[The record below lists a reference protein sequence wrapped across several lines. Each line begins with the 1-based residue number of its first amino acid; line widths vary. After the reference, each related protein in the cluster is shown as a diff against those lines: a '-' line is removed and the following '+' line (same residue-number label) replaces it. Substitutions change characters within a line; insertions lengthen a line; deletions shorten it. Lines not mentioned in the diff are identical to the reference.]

1 MSDQDKS
8 NDFAKQFYPFLHQ
21 KESISLEDVLADVKT
36 STLKKCADIVT
47 LRAQTIETYADDLVR
62 CAERMAHAFADGKK
76 LLAFGNGGSATDAQD
91 IVVDCILRGLPALS
105 LTNDI
110 GVVTAVGNDVGFENI
125 FLRQVIAF
133 GKPGDIALGVS
144 TSGNSRNVEM
154 AFEMAHKMGLVNI
167 GLAGYTGGKTGELF
181 RAGVVD
187 YCFVAPST
195 YIPRIQEAHATL
207 YHTLIELTRVMIDEG
222 RFAEKRLA
230 TKDQAGASV
239 PIGLSTAVRP
249 SSDFEVTR

>member
-1 MSDQDKS
+1 MGRNSELIRQWTIL
-8 NDFAKQFYPFLHQ
+8 QQ
-21 KESISLEDVLADVKT
+21 LAARRT
-36 STLKKCADIVT
+36 STI
-47 LRAQTIETYADDLVR
+47 
-62 CAERMAHAFADGKK
+62 
-76 LLAFGNGGSATDAQD
+76 
-91 IVVDCILRGLPALS
+91 PALS
-105 LTNDI
+105 ADL
-110 GVVTAVGNDVGFENI
+110 
-125 FLRQVIAF
+125 
-133 GKPGDIALGVS
+133 KVS
-144 TSGNSRNVEM
+144 TRTIRRDLEALQASGFPIYDEV
-154 AFEMAHKMGLVNI
+154 VNGTKFWRLDAKI
-167 GLAGYTGGKTGELF
+167 LIDGAGAPCPDAARALRAVLQPHGKAGVF

-222 RFAEKRLA
+222 RT